1 MKIIFYFIKKI
12 VIGSLLLYIYNYF
25 AISYHFVIPI
35 NLFTLSITSIFDVF
49 GLVGLAIFRF
59 LFL

>member
-1 MKIIFYFIKKI
+1 MKILFYFIKKI

-49 GLVGLAIFRF
+49 GLVGLVIFRF